1 LDIATIIGLVL
12 GLGAVVGGAA
22 LEGLHMG
29 SISQPTAAIIVFG
42 GTIGAVALGF
52 PLKSLIAA
60 AKGAL
65 QVLMEPKVKNVQ
77 IVEEIIQ
84 YAHKARKDGLIS
96 LESLIPNASDEFLQ
110 KAMSLAVDGTDPKVL
125 RETME
130 IELNHLDEEGEVKAK
145 VFEAAGGYAPTIG
158 IIGAVLGLIHVME
171 NLSDPSKL
179 GSGIA
184 VAFVATVYGVSSA
197 NLIYLPFATKL
208 KIRHKQFITAREMML
223 EGIIAILEG
232 VNPRIIEEKL
242 KGYLPHEEKKLLD
255 DKAGSGKERIA
266 A

>member
-1 LDIATIIGLVL
+1 MDIASLIGLIL
-12 GLGAVVGGAA
+12 GLGAVIGGAA
-22 LEGLHMG
+22 LEGLHLG
-29 SISQPTAAIIVFG
+29 SITQPTAAIIVFG

-60 AKGAL
+60 GKGGL
-65 QVLMEPKVKNVQ
+65 RVIFEPKVKNSQ

-130 IELNHLDEEGEVKAK
+130 IELNHIDEEGEIDAK
-145 VFEAAGGYAPTIG
+145 IFEAAGGYAPTIG

-208 KIRHKQFITAREMML
+208 KIRHKQFMVAREMML

-242 KGYLPHEEKKLLD
+242 KGYLPHEEKKLLNE
-255 DKAGSGKERIA
+255 KSGGKERMA